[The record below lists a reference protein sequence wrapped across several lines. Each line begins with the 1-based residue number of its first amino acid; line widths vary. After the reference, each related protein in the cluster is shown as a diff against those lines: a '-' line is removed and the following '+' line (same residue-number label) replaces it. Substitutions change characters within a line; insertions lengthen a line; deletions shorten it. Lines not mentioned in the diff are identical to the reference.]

1 MANLLTA
8 IRHTTN
14 NRAEIEASTVCG
26 CCNCMQ
32 TFAPDEIIAWSGLDA
47 SNFDDPEAL
56 TGGTAMCPRCGSEA
70 VVGDKSGHKI
80 DHVFLSGMNEAWF
93 QRTMIIR
100 KPAPKT

>member
-8 IRHTTN
+8 IRHTTH

-47 SNFDDPEAL
+47 GNFDDPEAL
-56 TGGTAMCPRCGSEA
+56 TGGTAMCPRCGGEA
-70 VVGDKSGHKI
+70 VVGDKSGCKI
-80 DHVFLSGMNEAWF
+80 DMAFLSGMNEAWF

-100 KPAPKT
+100 KPAPKA

>member
-1 MANLLTA
+1 MASLLTA
-8 IRHTTN
+8 IRHTTH

-32 TFAPDEIIAWSGLDA
+32 TFAPDEIIAWTGLDA

-70 VVGDKSGHKI
+70 VVGDRSGYKI
-80 DHVFLSGMNEAWF
+80 DSTFLGGMNEAWF
-93 QRTMIIR
+93 QRTLVIHR
-100 KPAPKT
+100 PAPKA

>member
-26 CCNCMQ
+26 CCYCMQ
-32 TFAPDEIIAWSGLDA
+32 TFPPDEIIAWSGLDV
-47 SNFDDPEAL
+47 SSFDDPEAL
-56 TGGTAMCPRCGSEA
+56 TAGTALCPRCGSES

-80 DHVFLSGMNEAWF
+80 DHAFLGGMNEAWY

-100 KPAPKT
+100 KPAAKT